1 MSEESK
7 RKLDVASLF
16 PSKGDP
22 RRPPEWYGR
31 ALFYAVIA
39 VYLGWFV
46 FTSYGKITYIV
57 FDIVIA
63 LFLAL
68 AVEPLV
74 IRLIRHG
81 WKRGVA
87 SVTCLAG
94 LLVIVIVL
102 MALFGNMFVQQMI
115 SMVKGLPDLYNQ
127 FAAFVDAKTHF
138 KLPEMNDLGGEIMK
152 NIKGS
157 WVTDFAG
164 QAVSTTMGV
173 LGQILNLTT
182 ALMVAFYISIAGP
195 KLRRSVCQ
203 WIAPRSQRRFLMV
216 CNRGAGSDFRVPVLA
231 FHPRRDQ
238 CGLHVGVPDDHQG
251 AVLAASGFVLRHCL
265 AVRPDSWNLYRWRI
279 AGAVRLG

>member
-1 MSEESK
+1 MREESK
-7 RKLDVASLF
+7 QKLDVASLF

-74 IRLIRHG
+74 IRLIKHG

-87 SVTCLAG
+87 SVTCLTS

-102 MALFGNMFVQQMI
+102 MALFGNVALHDFHGMVGGTVVHNEHLVRHHRLTGRVVETIDDAFLFV
-115 SMVKGLPDLYNQ
+115 
-127 FAAFVDAKTHF
+127 
-138 KLPEMNDLGGEIMK
+138 
-152 NIKGS
+152 
-157 WVTDFAG
+157 
-164 QAVSTTMGV
+164 
-173 LGQILNLTT
+173 
-182 ALMVAFYISIAGP
+182 
-195 KLRRSVCQ
+195 
-203 WIAPRSQRRFLMV
+203 PRW
-216 CNRGAGSDFRVPVLA
+216 
-231 FHPRRDQ
+231 
-238 CGLHVGVPDDHQG
+238 DD
-251 AVLAASGFVLRHCL
+251 
-265 AVRPDSWNLYRWRI
+265 D
-279 AGAVRLG
+279 

>member
-138 KLPEMNDLGGEIMK
+138 KLPEMNDLGGEIM
-152 NIKGS
+152 
-157 WVTDFAG
+157 
-164 QAVSTTMGV
+164 
-173 LGQILNLTT
+173 
-182 ALMVAFYISIAGP
+182 
-195 KLRRSVCQ
+195 
-203 WIAPRSQRRFLMV
+203 
-216 CNRGAGSDFRVPVLA
+216 
-231 FHPRRDQ
+231 
-238 CGLHVGVPDDHQG
+238 
-251 AVLAASGFVLRHCL
+251 
-265 AVRPDSWNLYRWRI
+265 
-279 AGAVRLG
+279 